1 MTTKSENPFNP
12 FNVDMSNFTKLM
24 SEMKVPGLDVEAMMA
39 TQRKNIEALSAA
51 NQLAVEGMQAVAK
64 RQAEILAEA
73 MSQMSEV
80 AKTMSSVSS
89 NPQEMSTKQAE
100 LVKSI
105 FEKTMGYMR
114 ELAEMI
120 SKSNTEAFEVINK
133 RFNESLEELKAM
145 MPKQPN

>member
-1 MTTKSENPFNP
+1 MTTKLENPFNP
-12 FNVDMSNFTKLM
+12 FSLDMSKINKMM
-24 SEMKVPGLDVEAMMA
+24 SEMKVPGLDVEALMA
-39 TQRKNIEALSAA
+39 AQRKNIEALSAA

-73 MSQMSEV
+73 MAQMSET
-80 AKTMSSVSS
+80 AKTLSTASA
-89 NPQEMSTKQAE
+89 NPQEVNAKQAE
-100 LVKSI
+100 MMKAL

-133 RFNESLEELKAM
+133 RFNESLEELKSM
-145 MPKQPN
+145 MPKQP